1 MKKVMVR
8 ATAYHT
14 YQGKEYNVG
23 DTYEI
28 EEQHVDTVVTQGKAV
43 RADQGQ
49 PGQAQEGQQQGQQQ
63 EGQPKRGDSYETRK
77 K

>member
-49 PGQAQEGQQQGQQQ
+49 QGQEGQQQ
-63 EGQPKRGDSYETRK
+63 EGQPKRGDSYDTRK